1 MSQIT
6 KNKLIKALERLLDGD
21 VTKLTSK
28 ELRNKAREGKL
39 KINNSNVEK
48 EAGLSAG
55 ALRRHDDVVLMIKNK
70 SLEVQVAQD
79 ETTDS
84 PIDVLQKEIQSL
96 KGERAQA
103 NKKKKEY
110 YDEAQSHKE
119 ALAVQTATH
128 IKVVQELMDMLHESQ
143 REKAMDKIVSSR
155 PDNIIAPQF
164 RKPKQLL
171 AL

>member
-6 KNKLIKALERLLDGD
+6 KTKLISALERLLDGD

-28 ELRNKAREGKL
+28 ELRNKARKGKL

-79 ETTDS
+79 DTADS
-84 PIDVLQKEIQSL
+84 PAEVLQKEIKSL
-96 KGERAQA
+96 KRERAQG
-103 NKKKKEY
+103 NKKKKKY
-110 YDEAQSHKE
+110 YDDAYSHKE
-119 ALAVQTATH
+119 ALALQAATH
-128 IKVVQELMDMLHESQ
+128 IKIVQELMNMLLESQ

-155 PDNIIAPQF
+155 PDNIITAQF
-164 RKPKQLL
+164 KQPK
-171 AL
+171 

>member
-21 VTKLTSK
+21 VAKLTSR
-28 ELRNKAREGKL
+28 ELRNKARKGKL

-48 EAGLSAG
+48 EAGLSVG
-55 ALRRHDDVVLMIKNK
+55 ALRRHNDVVLMIKNK

-79 ETTDS
+79 ETADS
-84 PIDVLQKEIQSL
+84 PIEVLQKEIKAL
-96 KGERAQA
+96 KGERAQT

-119 ALAVQTATH
+119 ALAVQAATH
-128 IKVVQELMDMLHESQ
+128 IKVVQELMEMLHESQ

-155 PDNIIAPQF
+155 LDNVIAPQF
-164 RKPKQLL
+164 RKPK
-171 AL
+171 

>member
-21 VTKLTSK
+21 VAKLTSR
-28 ELRNKAREGKL
+28 EMRNKARKGKL
-39 KINNSNVEK
+39 KINKSNVEK

-55 ALRRHDDVVLMIKNK
+55 ALRRHNDVVLMIENK
-70 SLEVQVAQD
+70 SLEVQVDQD
-79 ETTDS
+79 ETSDS
-84 PIDVLQKEIQSL
+84 PIEVLQKEIKAL

-119 ALAVQTATH
+119 ALAVQAATH
-128 IKVVQELMDMLHESQ
+128 IKVVQELMEMLHESQ
-143 REKAMDKIVSSR
+143 RKKAMDKIVSSR
-155 PDNIIAPQF
+155 LDNVIAPQF
-164 RKPKQLL
+164 RKPK
-171 AL
+171 

>member
-21 VTKLTSK
+21 VTKLASK

-164 RKPKQLL
+164 RKPK
-171 AL
+171 

>member
-21 VTKLTSK
+21 VTKLASK

-119 ALAVQTATH
+119 ALAIQAATH

-164 RKPKQLL
+164 RKPK
-171 AL
+171 

>member
-1 MSQIT
+1 MSQTT
-6 KNKLIKALERLLDGD
+6 KNKLIKALERLLNGD
-21 VTKLTSK
+21 VTKLASK
-28 ELRNKAREGKL
+28 ELRNKARKGKL
-39 KINNSNVEK
+39 KINNSSVEK

-84 PIDVLQKEIQSL
+84 PIEVLQKEIKSL

-103 NKKKKEY
+103 NKKKKKY
-110 YDEAQSHKE
+110 YDKAQSHKE

-128 IKVVQELMDMLHESQ
+128 IKVVQELMEMLHESQ
-143 REKAMDKIVSSR
+143 REKAMDKIVSARS
-155 PDNIIAPQF
+155 DNIIAPQF
-164 RKPKQLL
+164 RKPK
-171 AL
+171 

>member
-21 VTKLTSK
+21 VAKLTSK
-28 ELRNKAREGKL
+28 ELRNKARKGKL

-55 ALRRHDDVVLMIKNK
+55 ALRRHNDVVLMIKNK

-79 ETTDS
+79 ETADS
-84 PIDVLQKEIQSL
+84 PIEVLQKEIKVL

-103 NKKKKEY
+103 NQKKKEY
-110 YDEAQSHKE
+110 YDEAQSHKD
-119 ALAVQTATH
+119 ALAVQAATH
-128 IKVVQELMDMLHESQ
+128 IKVVQELMEMLHESQ
-143 REKAMDKIVSSR
+143 REKAMDKVVKAR
-155 PDNIIAPQF
+155 PDNLIKGDF
-164 RKPKQLL
+164 R
-171 AL
+171 

>member
-6 KNKLIKALERLLDGD
+6 KNKLIKALERLLDGE
-21 VTKLTSK
+21 VAKLTSR
-28 ELRNKAREGKL
+28 ELRNKARKGKL

-55 ALRRHDDVVLMIKNK
+55 ALRRHNDVVLMIKNK
-70 SLEVQVAQD
+70 SLEVQVALD
-79 ETTDS
+79 EATDS
-84 PIDVLQKEIQSL
+84 PIEVLQKEIKAL
-96 KGERAQA
+96 KGERAQT

-119 ALAVQTATH
+119 ALAVQAATH
-128 IKVVQELMDMLHESQ
+128 IKVIQELMEMLHESQ

-155 PDNIIAPQF
+155 LDNVIAPQF
-164 RKPKQLL
+164 RKPK
-171 AL
+171 

>member
-21 VTKLTSK
+21 VTKLASK
-28 ELRNKAREGKL
+28 ELRNKARQGKL

-84 PIDVLQKEIQSL
+84 PIDVLQKENLNKAVTRKEIESL
-96 KGERAQA
+96 FYNLPTKKG
-103 NKKKKEY
+103 
-110 YDEAQSHKE
+110 
-119 ALAVQTATH
+119 
-128 IKVVQELMDMLHESQ
+128 Q
-143 REKAMDKIVSSR
+143 R
-155 PDNIIAPQF
+155 
-164 RKPKQLL
+164 
-171 AL
+171 

>member
-21 VTKLTSK
+21 VTKLASK
-28 ELRNKAREGKL
+28 ELRNKARKGKL

-79 ETTDS
+79 ETTNS
-84 PIDVLQKEIQSL
+84 PIELLQKEIKSL

-119 ALAVQTATH
+119 ALAIQAATH

-143 REKAMDKIVSSR
+143 REKAMDKIISSR
-155 PDNIIAPQF
+155 SDNIITPQF
-164 RKPKQLL
+164 RKPK
-171 AL
+171 

>member
-21 VTKLTSK
+21 VAKLTSR
-28 ELRNKAREGKL
+28 EMRNKARKGKL
-39 KINNSNVEK
+39 KINKSNVEK

-84 PIDVLQKEIQSL
+84 PIEVLQKEIKSL
-96 KGERAQA
+96 EN
-103 NKKKKEY
+103 NKLFIKSEKIRKYLSLFGSAWGKSKE
-110 YDEAQSHKE
+110 S
-119 ALAVQTATH
+119 
-128 IKVVQELMDMLHESQ
+128 
-143 REKAMDKIVSSR
+143 
-155 PDNIIAPQF
+155 
-164 RKPKQLL
+164 
-171 AL
+171 

>member
-21 VTKLTSK
+21 VTKLASK
-28 ELRNKAREGKL
+28 ELRNKARQGKL

-119 ALAVQTATH
+119 ALAIQAATH

-164 RKPKQLL
+164 RKPK
-171 AL
+171 

>member
-21 VTKLTSK
+21 VTKLASK
-28 ELRNKAREGKL
+28 ELRNKARQGKL

-103 NKKKKEY
+103 NQKKKEY

-155 PDNIIAPQF
+155 PDNIIAPKF
-164 RKPKQLL
+164 RKT
-171 AL
+171 

>member
-28 ELRNKAREGKL
+28 ELRNKARKDKL

-55 ALRRHDDVVLMIKNK
+55 ALRRHEDVVLMIKNK

-84 PIDVLQKEIQSL
+84 PIDVLQKEIKSL

-119 ALAVQTATH
+119 ALAVQAAAH
-128 IKVVQELMDMLHESQ
+128 IKLVQELMDMLHESQ

-164 RKPKQLL
+164 RKPK
-171 AL
+171 

>member
-6 KNKLIKALERLLDGD
+6 KNKLIKALERLLDSD
-21 VTKLTSK
+21 VTKLASK
-28 ELRNKAREGKL
+28 ELRNKARKGKL

-55 ALRRHDDVVLMIKNK
+55 ALRRHDDVILMIKNK

-119 ALAVQTATH
+119 ALAVQAATH

-164 RKPKQLL
+164 RKPK
-171 AL
+171 

>member
-119 ALAVQTATH
+119 ALAAQTATH

-164 RKPKQLL
+164 RKPK
-171 AL
+171 

>member
-1 MSQIT
+1 MSQLT

-164 RKPKQLL
+164 RKPK
-171 AL
+171 

>member
-6 KNKLIKALERLLDGD
+6 KNKLIKALERLLDSD
-21 VTKLTSK
+21 VTKLASK
-28 ELRNKAREGKL
+28 ELRNKARKGKL

-84 PIDVLQKEIQSL
+84 PIDVLQKEIKSL

-119 ALAVQTATH
+119 ALAIQAATH

-155 PDNIIAPQF
+155 PYNIIAPQF
-164 RKPKQLL
+164 RKPK
-171 AL
+171 

>member
-21 VTKLTSK
+21 VAKLTSR
-28 ELRNKAREGKL
+28 EMRNKARKGKL
-39 KINNSNVEK
+39 KINKSNVEK
-48 EAGLSAG
+48 EAGLSPG
-55 ALRRHDDVVLMIKNK
+55 ALRRHNDVVLMIENK
-70 SLEVQVAQD
+70 SLEVQVDQD
-79 ETTDS
+79 ETSDS
-84 PIDVLQKEIQSL
+84 PIEVLQKEIKAL

-119 ALAVQTATH
+119 ALSVQAATH
-128 IKVVQELMDMLHESQ
+128 IKIVQELMEMLHESQ

-155 PDNIIAPQF
+155 LDNVIAPQF
-164 RKPKQLL
+164 RKPK
-171 AL
+171 

>member
-6 KNKLIKALERLLDGD
+6 KNKLIKALERLLHGD

-84 PIDVLQKEIQSL
+84 PIDVLQKEIKSL

-119 ALAVQTATH
+119 ALAIQAATH

-164 RKPKQLL
+164 RKPK
-171 AL
+171 